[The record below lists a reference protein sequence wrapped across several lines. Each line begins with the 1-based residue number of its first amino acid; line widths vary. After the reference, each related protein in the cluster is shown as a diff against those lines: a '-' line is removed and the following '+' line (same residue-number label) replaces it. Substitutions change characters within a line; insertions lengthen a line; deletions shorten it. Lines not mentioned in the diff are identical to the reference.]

1 MISWI
6 LVLNAFGLVMVYFI
20 VFSETMASVIED
32 LSSIGKDDEGFEHY
46 LVTQNFWIIVL
57 GLAILPVC
65 LKKEL

>member
-1 MISWI
+1 MISGI

-20 VFSETMASVIED
+20 VFSETMASCIAD
-32 LSSIGKDDEGFEHY
+32 LGKISPDDEGFEHY
-46 LVTQNFWIIVL
+46 LVTQNFWIIIL